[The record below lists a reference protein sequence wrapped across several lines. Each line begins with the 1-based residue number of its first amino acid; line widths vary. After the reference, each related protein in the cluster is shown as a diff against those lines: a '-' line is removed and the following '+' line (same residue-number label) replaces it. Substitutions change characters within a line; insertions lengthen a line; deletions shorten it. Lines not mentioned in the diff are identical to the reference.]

1 MKKIISLSGT
11 ILLLATIGGISSAA
25 THVSAKPISAAPRSE
40 PEEPPAKAQ
49 ATTKNPRPVKVRY
62 DAPKDEKLA
71 VFAEMIKSGHLLE
84 DLADEI
90 NAEIRLPKDLTLV
103 ARQCGEVNAFYQ
115 PSRQSI
121 EVCYELVKLYTAVQ
135 INDLKD
141 DSGKFDREAVKAAG
155 LSTTRFVLH
164 HELGHALVDLL
175 NLPVTGKEED
185 AVDQLA
191 TVVLL
196 SSDDDADT
204 ASVLDGAYTHL
215 LMADRKAA
223 AHAKLTDAQR
233 RFLAENPPAADE
245 HSLDEQRF
253 YDITCLVYGSDPKTF
268 AELVTEG
275 ALPRERA
282 ARCAGEWKRISSSWS
297 RLLAPYLPGAT
308 QNIAT
313 YPPAQPLPAKR
324 PPSKA
329 DSDSQGTDNE
339 PVEWVDDPRNNV
351 VEGIGLGR
359 TMNRDD
365 NDGGLLPG
373 GVKLAPCVKPL
384 AMKSAWE
391 GLKAKKGL
399 FYGIYCQPAN
409 PQYKEL
415 HADML
420 KAHEL
425 ENIAFELNSFLKIP
439 KPIVLSYREC
449 KQANAFYSPGTSSIL
464 MCYELVDSFY
474 DTFKKDGLKGDE
486 LDEAVGNAV
495 AFAFYHE
502 LGHAVVDVLN
512 LPITGREEDAVDQ
525 LATFIV
531 ADGADEEETTAL
543 DGAIA
548 FLLMEKNAKGKPQTA
563 FWDQHSLGEQR
574 FYNIICSL
582 YGDSPQKYE
591 SVVSEG
597 VLPKARAA
605 RCGYE
610 WKRIE
615 NSWTRLLAP
624 YIKQN

>member
-1 MKKIISLSGT
+1 MKKIITLLGT
-11 ILLLATIGGISSAA
+11 VLLLATIGVTSSAG
-25 THVSAKPISAAPRSE
+25 TNVSARSISAAPRSE

-49 ATTKNPRPVKVRY
+49 ATAKNPHPVKVRY
-62 DAPKDEKLA
+62 DAPRNEKLA
-71 VFAEMIKSGHLLE
+71 AYARLIQSRHVLE
-84 DLADEI
+84 DMANEI
-90 NAEIRLPKDLTLV
+90 NATIRLPKDLTLV
-103 ARQCGEVNAFYQ
+103 ATQCDTANAFYS
-115 PSRQSI
+115 PDSKTI
-121 EVCYELVKLYTAVQ
+121 EVCYEYIKYFAT
-135 INDLKD
+135 IHMNDLKD
-141 DSGKFDREAVKAAG
+141 ESGKFDLEEVRAAY

-191 TVVLL
+191 AVVLL
-196 SSDDDADT
+196 RSDDDANT

-223 AHAKLTDAQR
+223 AQAKLTDAQR
-233 RFLAENPPAADE
+233 RYLAENPPTADE

-253 YDITCLVYGSDPKTF
+253 YDITCMVYGSDPKTF

-282 ARCAGEWKRISSSWS
+282 ARCVGEWKRISSSWG
-297 RLLAPYLPGAT
+297 RLLAPYVPGA
-308 QNIAT
+308 AT
-313 YPPAQPLPAKR
+313 GAVIYPPAQPLPAKR

-329 DSDSQGTDNE
+329 DSDSQDSGNE

-359 TMNRDD
+359 IMNRDD

-373 GVKLAPCVKPL
+373 GGKLAPCVKPL

-399 FYGIYCQPAN
+399 FYGIYCQPTN

-415 HADML
+415 HAEML

-425 ENIAFELNSFLKIP
+425 EKIAVELNSFLKIP

-449 KQANAFYSPGTSSIL
+449 KQANAFYSPSSSSVV
-464 MCYELVDSFY
+464 MCYELIDSFY
-474 DTFKKDGLKGDE
+474 DTFEKDGLKDAE

-502 LGHAVVDVLN
+502 LGHALVDVLK

-531 ADGADEEETTAL
+531 ADGANEEETTAL

-548 FLLMEKNAKGKPQTA
+548 FLLMAKNASGTQTE

-582 YGDSPQKYE
+582 YGDSPKKYE
-591 SVVSEG
+591 SVITEG
-597 VLPKARAA
+597 LLPKARAA

-615 NSWTRLLAP
+615 SSWTRLLAP
-624 YIKQN
+624 FIKTQ